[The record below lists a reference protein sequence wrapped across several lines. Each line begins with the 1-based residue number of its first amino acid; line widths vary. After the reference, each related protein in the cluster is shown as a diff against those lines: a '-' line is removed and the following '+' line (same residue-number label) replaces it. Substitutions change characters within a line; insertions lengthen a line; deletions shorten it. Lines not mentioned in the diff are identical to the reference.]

1 MLCFFSEPSFP
12 YLDALA
18 PFQPLQMRAVNCPID
33 TSLNFSQAKKLVRD
47 LKPGFIA
54 VPKQYTAPPVSA
66 SQRTD
71 LQLDL
76 ELPIYSFNRD
86 ESVKLPVS
94 SKFERITL
102 DPELAEKLKPAEIK
116 PGVSMATVSGTLK
129 VLNNQYK
136 LFPRHNH
143 DSASSDFFD
152 KDSRKSSSRNRK
164 ETSPNTI
171 TTTQKEKFP
180 ECHMYGKLNIS
191 ELLQNLASSGISTDK
206 VEEPSPGSCIIH
218 LVIYNSYF

>member
-1 MLCFFSEPSFP
+1 M
-12 YLDALA
+12 
-18 PFQPLQMRAVNCPID
+18 
-33 TSLNFSQAKKLVRD
+33 
-47 LKPGFIA
+47 
-54 VPKQYTAPPVSA
+54 PKQYTAPPVSA

-94 SKFERITL
+94 SRFERITL

>member
-143 DSASSDFFD
+143 DSASSDFFE

-164 ETSPNTI
+164 ETSPI
-171 TTTQKEKFP
+171 TTQKEKFP

-218 LVIYNSYF
+218 LVIHNSHF

>member
-1 MLCFFSEPSFP
+1 M
-12 YLDALA
+12 
-18 PFQPLQMRAVNCPID
+18 
-33 TSLNFSQAKKLVRD
+33 
-47 LKPGFIA
+47 
-54 VPKQYTAPPVSA
+54 PKQYTAPPVSA

-102 DPELAEKLKPAEIK
+102 DPVLAEKLKPAEIK
-116 PGVSMATVSGTLK
+116 PGVSIATVSGTLK

-136 LFPRHNH
+136 LLPRHH
-143 DSASSDFFD
+143 DAADYVE
-152 KDSRKSSSRNRK
+152 DSRSRIRK
-164 ETSPNTI
+164 ETSP

-191 ELLQNLASSGISTDK
+191 DLLQNLASSGLSTDK

-218 LVIYNSYF
+218 LVIYNSYFKVPIKH